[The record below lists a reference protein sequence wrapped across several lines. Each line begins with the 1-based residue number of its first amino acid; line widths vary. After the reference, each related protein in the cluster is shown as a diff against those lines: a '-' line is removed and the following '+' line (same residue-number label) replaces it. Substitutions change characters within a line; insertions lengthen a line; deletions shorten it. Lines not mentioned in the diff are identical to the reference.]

1 MTNWLSKDF
10 NEIVIITAGEEG
22 FFKIWDGSCKSMI
35 QKIDVRIGVSIKD
48 LRKIRSYGVQALDVF
63 PCDKNY
69 PSSLGKVKILA
80 GVRSGDVVECHVD
93 FNREFYTAE
102 DVMNDKKMPMDEKE
116 AKL

>member
-1 MTNWLSKDF
+1 M
-10 NEIVIITAGEEG
+10 IITAGEEG